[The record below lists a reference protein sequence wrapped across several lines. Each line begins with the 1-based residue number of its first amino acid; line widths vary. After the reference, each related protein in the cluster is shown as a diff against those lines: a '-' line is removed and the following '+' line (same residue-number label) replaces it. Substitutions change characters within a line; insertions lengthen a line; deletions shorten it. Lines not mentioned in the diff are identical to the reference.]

1 MNTIMIGM
9 LAAYSL
15 FVPIAAYAS
24 TSPTNAT
31 NTMDESAVTTE
42 ISDFGTQMDRMIQFS
57 NGCAVLE
64 SNPGA
69 SEECISVVSEF
80 NDYMDQLWNNHN
92 ATIDKFAKAGLE
104 GEGVQSGGTIDWEL
118 SP

>member
-9 LAAYSL
+9 LAAIL
-15 FVPIAAYAS
+15 FVPVTAYAS
-24 TSPTNAT
+24 ISST
-31 NTMDESAVTTE
+31 NTTNTIDQSAITTE

-57 NGCAVLE
+57 NGCTVLQ

-69 SEECISVVSEF
+69 LEECFSVISEF
-80 NDYMDQLWNNHN
+80 NDYMNQLRNNHN
-92 ATIDKFAKAGLE
+92 ATIDKYAEAGLE
-104 GEGVQSGGTIDWEL
+104 EEEVQSGGTFDWEV